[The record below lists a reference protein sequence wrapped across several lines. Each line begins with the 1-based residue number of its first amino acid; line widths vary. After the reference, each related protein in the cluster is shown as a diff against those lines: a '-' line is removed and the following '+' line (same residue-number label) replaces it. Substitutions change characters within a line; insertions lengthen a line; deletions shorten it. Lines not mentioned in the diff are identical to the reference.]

1 MLNLSLIRHAKTDL
15 DNFIN
20 DDMTRPI
27 SLQGINKTKKI
38 CEFLKRKKI
47 SFDEVFC
54 SPSKRTEE
62 TLNIILKYLPNQPS
76 INYLE
81 NLYHTSTV
89 DIFDT
94 VMLEAKKKK
103 ILIVS
108 HQPLLSNSINSFFSG
123 SKNKYYYSAIS
134 SYDTSALFNMS
145 FNCEEWHQ
153 ILKSNAVLNFFV
165 KPSEL

>member
-1 MLNLSLIRHAKTDL
+1 MLNLSLIRHANADL
-15 DNFIN
+15 DNFMN
-20 DDMTRPI
+20 DDMSRPI

-54 SPSKRTEE
+54 SPSKRTKE
-62 TLNIILKYLPNQPS
+62 TLNIIVKFLSNKPS

-81 NLYHTSTV
+81 NLYHTSSI

-103 ILIVS
+103 VLIVS
-108 HQPLLSNSINSFFSG
+108 HQPLLSNSINSFFNG
-123 SKNKYYYSAIS
+123 SKNKYYLSAIT
-134 SYDTSALFNMS
+134 SYDTSALFNVS
-145 FNCEEWHQ
+145 FKCEEWHQ